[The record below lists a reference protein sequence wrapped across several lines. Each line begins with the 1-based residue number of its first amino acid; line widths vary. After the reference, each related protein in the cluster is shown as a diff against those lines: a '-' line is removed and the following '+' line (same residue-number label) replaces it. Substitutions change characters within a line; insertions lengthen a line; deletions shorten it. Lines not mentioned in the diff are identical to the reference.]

1 MVAVQPLPPLP
12 PPERGA
18 RSAGSRTLRRVEST
32 RLLVA
37 RVRVDGDLV
46 ALGYADVFVVVREG
60 ESGPGPN
67 DWEVTV
73 RTPAAHR
80 LVPGAHVLE
89 LEPYDGSPLSGRAL
103 LRYSDGRQHLFRGD
117 GDLVG
122 YDSG

>member
-1 MVAVQPLPPLP
+1 
-12 PPERGA
+12 
-18 RSAGSRTLRRVEST
+18 VEST

-37 RVRVDGDLV
+37 RLLVDGDLV

-73 RTPAAHR
+73 RTPGAHR

-122 YDSG
+122 YDAG

>member
-1 MVAVQPLPPLP
+1 MVAVQPLP

-18 RSAGSRTLRRVEST
+18 RSAGNHTLRRVEPT

-89 LEPYDGSPLSGRAL
+89 LEPYDGSALSGRAL

-122 YDSG
+122 YDAG

>member
-1 MVAVQPLPPLP
+1 MVAVQPLP

-18 RSAGSRTLRRVEST
+18 RSAGSHTLRRVEST

-122 YDSG
+122 YDAG

>member
-1 MVAVQPLPPLP
+1 MVAPNHFRPQSVGTP
-12 PPERGA
+12 
-18 RSAGSRTLRRVEST
+18 SAGGHTLRRVEST

-67 DWEVTV
+67 DWEVTI

-89 LEPYDGSPLSGRAL
+89 LEPFDGSPLSGRAL

-122 YDSG
+122 YDAG

>member
-1 MVAVQPLPPLP
+1 M
-12 PPERGA
+12 
-18 RSAGSRTLRRVEST
+18 EST

-122 YDSG
+122 YDAG